1 MSKFVVEVDDFD
13 YGSVEFAICNA
24 YDIGLP
30 SSSDFMELTPNKTK
44 TINIVAT
51 KGSGTFSVLAYVN
64 KEGKG
69 YLKDYKSKPHNRIHY
84 KT

>member
-1 MSKFVVEVDDFD
+1 MSRFVVEVDDFD

-30 SSSDFMELTPNKTK
+30 NSSDFMELTPNKVS
-44 TINIVAT
+44 TINISAT

-64 KEGKG
+64 KEGKKIIDFSG
-69 YLKDYKSKPHNRIHY
+69 TVK
-84 KT
+84 KTRGK